1 MFRILL
7 ATLLCAGL
15 YTSTYAQSGNVS
27 VHADPRLA
35 LLINKSRPVERP
47 EPPRPPVAVTTKK
60 EPAKRAESK
69 IPATRMAD
77 VQKDVNNF
85 VAEKNIPVKTTPAVK
100 PPKPANDDIKAQ
112 HRMAMRG
119 SSVGAGF
126 KGSGYRVQI
135 YNGTSRE
142 EAMRV
147 KAEFMRA
154 YPNVHTYFS
163 FVSPNY
169 RIKVGDF
176 RRRED
181 ALGLF
186 NEANDTYKPC
196 MIVPDAIGSR

>member
-1 MFRILL
+1 MFRLL
-7 ATLLCAGL
+7 LVALFCVGVCSHTM
-15 YTSTYAQSGNVS
+15 AQSGNVS

-47 EPPRPPVAVTTKK
+47 EQPKLVSAVAPKK
-60 EPAKRAESK
+60 EPAKKTESK

-77 VQKDVNNF
+77 VQKDVNSF
-85 VAEKNIPVKTTPAVK
+85 VAEKNIPVKNATAKPVK
-100 PPKPANDDIKAQ
+100 PTTEDLKAQ
-112 HRMAMRG
+112 HRVAMRG
-119 SSVGAGF
+119 TTVGAGF

-154 YPNVHTYFS
+154 YPNIRTYFS
-163 FVSPNY
+163 YVSPHY
-169 RIKVGDF
+169 RVKVGDF

-181 ALGLF
+181 AQGLF
-186 NEANDTYKPC
+186 NEASDTYRPC

>member
-7 ATLLCAGL
+7 ATLVCIGLC
-15 YTSTYAQSGNVS
+15 SRIQAQSGNVS

-47 EPPRPPVAVTTKK
+47 EQPKQIAAVTPKKDVTK
-60 EPAKRAESK
+60 RSESK

-77 VQKDVNNF
+77 VQKDVNSF
-85 VAEKNIPVKTTPAVK
+85 VAEKNIPVKNSSAAKSVK
-100 PPKPANDDIKAQ
+100 PSPEDLKAQ
-112 HRMAMRG
+112 HRVAMRG
-119 SSVGAGF
+119 STVGAGF

-142 EAMRV
+142 EAMRI

-154 YPNVHTYFS
+154 YPNIRTYFS
-163 FVSPNY
+163 FVSPHY
-169 RIKVGDF
+169 RVKVGDF

-181 ALGLF
+181 AMGLF

>member
-1 MFRILL
+1 MFRLL
-7 ATLLCAGL
+7 LVALFCVGVCSHTM
-15 YTSTYAQSGNVS
+15 AQSGNVS

-47 EPPRPPVAVTTKK
+47 EQPKLVAAIAPKK
-60 EPAKRAESK
+60 EPAKKTESK
-69 IPATRMAD
+69 IPSTRMAD
-77 VQKDVNNF
+77 VQKDVNSF
-85 VAEKNIPVKTTPAVK
+85 VAEKNIPVKNTTTKPVK
-100 PPKPANDDIKAQ
+100 PTTEDLKAQ
-112 HRMAMRG
+112 HRVAMRG
-119 SSVGAGF
+119 TTVGAGF

-154 YPNVHTYFS
+154 YPNVRTYFS
-163 FVSPNY
+163 YVAPHY
-169 RIKVGDF
+169 RVKVGDF
-176 RRRED
+176 RRREE
-181 ALGLF
+181 AQGLF